1 MSLGALR
8 EEVWNALARYDL
20 ALHPTPPHG
29 HHPNFKGARRAAER
43 LMSTPEFQGA
53 RVVLAG
59 MDAVLKPLREAALRA
74 GKALI
79 LPHPDRPGEF
89 LKVEGLDPR
98 RLFRVREVSR
108 YGQPV
113 DLAAL
118 AVDLVLVGA
127 VAVDEEGGWVGK
139 GYGFPQAWL
148 EVQAPFATLAHPVMV
163 YPHLPERERTVQL
176 IATPQRLI
184 RTGGPKGGLR

>member
-1 MSLGALR
+1 MTLGELR

-29 HHPNFKGARRAAER
+29 HHPNFLGAKKAAER
-43 LMSTPEFQGA
+43 LMKTPEFQGA
-53 RVVLAG
+53 KVLLAG
-59 MDAVLKPLREAALRA
+59 MDAVLKPLREEALRQ

-79 LPHPDRPGEF
+79 LPHPDRGGEF
-89 LKVEGLDPR
+89 LLLKDLDPR
-98 RLFRVREVSR
+98 RLKRVREAYR
-108 YGQPV
+108 YGVRVALEGQPI
-113 DLAAL
+113 
-118 AVDLVLVGA
+118 DLVLIGA

-148 EVQAPFATLAHPVMV
+148 QVAAPFATLAHPLMV
-163 YPHLPERERTVQL
+163 YPQLPVPPERRVDL

-184 RTGGPKGGLR
+184 RP

>member
-1 MSLGALR
+1 MNLGALR

-29 HHPNFKGARRAAER
+29 HHPNFKGAKRAAER
-43 LMSTPEFQGA
+43 LISTPEFQGT
-53 RVVLAG
+53 RTILVG
-59 MDAVLKPLREAALRA
+59 MDAVLKPLREAALKA

-79 LPHPDRPGEF
+79 LPHPDRAGEF
-89 LKVEGLDPR
+89 LQVAGLNPKK
-98 RLFRVREVSR
+98 LFRVREVSR
-108 YGQPV
+108 YGQRV
-113 DLAAL
+113 ELEASRI
-118 AVDLVLVGA
+118 DLVLIGA

-148 EVQAPFATLAHPVMV
+148 QVEAPFATLAHPVMI
-163 YPHLPERERTVQL
+163 YPRLPVRERTVQL

-184 RTGGPKGGLR
+184 RP

>member
-1 MSLGALR
+1 MNLGALR

-43 LMSTPEFQGA
+43 LLATPEFQGA
-53 RVVLAG
+53 RTILVG

-79 LPHPDRPGEF
+79 LPHPDRAGAF
-89 LKVEGLDPR
+89 LKVAGLDPR
-98 RLFRVREVSR
+98 KLFRVREVSR
-108 YGQPV
+108 HGEPV
-113 DLAAL
+113 DLKAQG
-118 AVDLVLVGA
+118 VDLVLIGA

-148 EVQAPFATLAHPVMV
+148 EVEAPFATLAHPVMI
-163 YPHLPERERTVQL
+163 YPRLPVRERTVQL

-184 RTGGPKGGLR
+184 RP